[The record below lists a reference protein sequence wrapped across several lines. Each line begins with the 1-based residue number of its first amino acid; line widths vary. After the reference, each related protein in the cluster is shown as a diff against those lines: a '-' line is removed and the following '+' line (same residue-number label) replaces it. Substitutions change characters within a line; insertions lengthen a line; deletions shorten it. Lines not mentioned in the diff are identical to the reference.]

1 MLLSV
6 KELKGFLEQKNV
18 SSTGC
23 TEKRDL
29 VDVIINHQARPQVE
43 TSRVNET
50 RTNQPRTNEPYS
62 NTQPLASSSSSQQHA
77 QSQPRSRATSQGM
90 NDIFG
95 GLQINPEISNF
106 VQSIFRLDEGGI
118 RGLRPPSLDELN
130 NRRSQSSEQMSFGVP
145 AYQDDFTPSCVR
157 PTQVSNSTAEISVSG
172 LLHSYYLSNLH
183 HVCNHVLIILSI
195 RSRLNPRYLWEV

>member
-43 TSRVNET
+43 TSHVDEA

-62 NTQPLASSSSSQQHA
+62 NTQPSASSSSSQQHA
-77 QSQPRSRATSQGM
+77 QSQPRSRATSEGM
-90 NDIFG
+90 NNFFG
-95 GLQINPEISNF
+95 GLQINPEISNI
-106 VQSIFRLDEGGI
+106 VHSIFRLDEGGI

-130 NRRSQSSEQMSFGVP
+130 NRRSQSNEQMSFGVP

-157 PTQVSNSTAEISVSG
+157 PTQVRRDQHIRI
-172 LLHSYYLSNLH
+172 LHSQKCHRLSA
-183 HVCNHVLIILSI
+183 S
-195 RSRLNPRYLWEV
+195 